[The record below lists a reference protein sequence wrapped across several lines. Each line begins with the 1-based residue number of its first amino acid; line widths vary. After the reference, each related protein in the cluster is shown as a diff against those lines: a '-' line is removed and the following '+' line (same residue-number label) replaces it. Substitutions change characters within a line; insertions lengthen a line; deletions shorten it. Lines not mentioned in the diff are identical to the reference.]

1 MNAATLKRVLK
12 IYDPPSGHWVGDGF
26 PVRSLFSY
34 GDHGR
39 QLSPFLLLDYA
50 GPADFA
56 PTKTRRG
63 VGEHPHRGFETV
75 TVVYE
80 GEVEHRDSTG
90 AGGRI
95 GPGDVQWM
103 TAGAGILH
111 EEFHSQQFA
120 RSGGRLH
127 MVQLWVNL
135 PARHKMAPPTY
146 QTLLNSDIP
155 AIELADGAGTL
166 RVIAGAYAGHRGPAR
181 TFTSMDV
188 WDLRLTRER
197 DLHLTFPAGR
207 TVALVVLRGKV
218 RIGAAHTAGEAQ
230 LVQFDREAGEV
241 SLRAEGGDAMA
252 LLLSGEPLEEPIVGY
267 GPFVM
272 NSRSEIMQAIEDF
285 NAGRFGKMVP
295 QDLTAAA
302 TPPA

>member
-1 MNAATLKRVLK
+1 MKRVQQ
-12 IYDPPSGHWVGDGF
+12 IFDPPSGHWVGDGF
-26 PVRSLFSY
+26 PVRSLFTYS
-34 GDHGR
+34 DHAQ

-50 GPADFA
+50 GPAMFS
-56 PTKTRRG
+56 PTQQRRG

-75 TVVYE
+75 TIVYE

-103 TAGAGILH
+103 TAGAGIVH

-146 QTLLNSDIP
+146 QTLLDRDIP
-155 AIELADGAGTL
+155 RVELPGGAGTL
-166 RVIAGAYAGHRGPAR
+166 RVIAGEYDGRRGPAH
-181 TFTSMDV
+181 TFTPMDV
-188 WDLRLTRER
+188 WDLRLIGGRELR
-197 DLHLTFPAGR
+197 LPFPAGR
-207 TVALVVLRGKV
+207 TVALVVLSGTV
-218 RIGAAHTAGEAQ
+218 RVGTDPGDAGQVAGEAQ
-230 LVQFDREAGEV
+230 LVQFDRQAGEV
-241 SLRAEGGDAMA
+241 VLSAQADASA
-252 LLLSGEPLEEPIVGY
+252 LVLSGVPLDEPIVGY

-272 NSRSEIMQAIEDF
+272 NSRSEILQAIEDF
-285 NAGRFGKMVP
+285 NAGRFGQMAPRDLASVP
-295 QDLTAAA
+295 SA
-302 TPPA
+302 